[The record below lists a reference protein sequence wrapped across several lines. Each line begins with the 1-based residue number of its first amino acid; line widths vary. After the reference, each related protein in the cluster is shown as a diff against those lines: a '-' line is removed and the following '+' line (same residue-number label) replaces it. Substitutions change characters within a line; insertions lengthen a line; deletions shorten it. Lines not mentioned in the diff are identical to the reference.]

1 MDSAT
6 GVPNTYP
13 LDSDYPVD
21 SAIQR
26 LNNHRAATQSIRVAD
41 CYFIVR
47 DGPLEKLWGGGG
59 GEFSSRRR
67 NFFSLSNSLYDF
79 F

>member
-47 DGPLEKLWGGGG
+47 DGPLEKLWGGGRG
-59 GEFSSRRR
+59 IFEPQEEF
-67 NFFSLSNSLYDF
+67 FFVIKFLV
-79 F
+79 